1 MSCHKR
7 ITNIKNVFI
16 MKKPHSL
23 ESSYFQKL
31 ETEMEKRAVREK
43 SHLEGFRTTAL
54 NASGKVK
61 TADKKKQRL
70 YEEIFNCGNL
80 TRHENGDNDEY
91 FRVLAEMEKRA
102 VCGKKH
108 LENFRITAPNVS
120 TVDEDEQRKRL
131 YEEIFKCG
139 GLTRHEDGGSDEYFR
154 VLAEMENRYRR

>member
-1 MSCHKR
+1 
-7 ITNIKNVFI
+7 

-31 ETEMEKRAVREK
+31 ETEMEKRAVCGK

-61 TADKKKQRL
+61 TTDKDEQRKRQRL

-80 TRHENGDNDEY
+80 TRHEDGDNDEY

-102 VCGKKH
+102 ACGKKH
-108 LENFRITAPNVS
+108 LENFRTTAPNVS

-131 YEEIFKCG
+131 YEEIFNCG
-139 GLTRHEDGGSDEYFR
+139 NLTRHEDGGSDEYFR
-154 VLAEMENRYRR
+154 VLAEMENRYRRQRLK

>member
-1 MSCHKR
+1 
-7 ITNIKNVFI
+7 
-16 MKKPHSL
+16 MKMRHSL
-23 ESSYFQKL
+23 ERSYFQKL

-61 TADKKKQRL
+61 TTDKDEQRKRQRL

-102 VCGKKH
+102 ACGKKH

-120 TVDEDEQRKRL
+120 TVDEDEQRKRQRL

-139 GLTRHEDGGSDEYFR
+139 NLTRHEDGGSDEYFR
-154 VLAEMENRYRR
+154 VLAEMENRYRRQRLK

>member
-1 MSCHKR
+1 
-7 ITNIKNVFI
+7 

-23 ESSYFQKL
+23 ERSYFQKL
-31 ETEMEKRAVREK
+31 ETEMEKRAVCGK

-61 TADKKKQRL
+61 TTDKDEQRL

-102 VCGKKH
+102 ACGKKH
-108 LENFRITAPNVS
+108 LENFRTTAPNVS
-120 TVDEDEQRKRL
+120 TVDEDEQRKRQRL

-139 GLTRHEDGGSDEYFR
+139 NLTRHEDGDNDEYFR
-154 VLAEMENRYRR
+154 VLAEMENRYRRQRLK